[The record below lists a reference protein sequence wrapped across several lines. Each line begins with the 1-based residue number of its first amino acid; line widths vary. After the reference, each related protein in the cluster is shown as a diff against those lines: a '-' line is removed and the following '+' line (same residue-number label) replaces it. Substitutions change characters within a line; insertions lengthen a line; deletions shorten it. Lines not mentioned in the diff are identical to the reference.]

1 MSQVQPR
8 TRVTPPPHRPAAG
21 TARPRGSG
29 PILAGAA
36 RRAWP
41 ALALYALVRT
51 VGVLVVLP
59 HTDRSV
65 LQVLASRFDTTWYVL
80 IAEEG
85 YPATCP
91 VQGELCRYAFFPLYP
106 GLIRAVTALTPLSA
120 QWAAWLIAVTASL
133 AAAWGVYAVVERVA
147 GRRAGIV
154 SVVLWGLVPHA
165 VVESMAYTEALF
177 TALSAWA
184 LYAVLTRRWITAGVL
199 AVLAGLTRP
208 PGAAV
213 AATVALCALWALWSG
228 RRPAGAEEQQPDGP
242 GPDGRGPRQV
252 ARLVTAVVLAPLGWL
267 SWFGWVGYR
276 AGRWDGYLRV
286 QERWGTS
293 FDGGRFTLH
302 RVTQVFTQQ
311 TVFLDSVVIAAT
323 LTMAVVLLVV
333 CHLQRLPAPLL
344 IHATLIVLITVGCAG
359 YFHSKARF
367 LIPAFVLL
375 IPLAKP
381 LARARPAVVCTLLT
395 GVALISNA
403 YGIYLLTVSDHS
415 P

>member
-1 MSQVQPR
+1 M
-8 TRVTPPPHRPAAG
+8 
-21 TARPRGSG
+21 
-29 PILAGAA
+29 
-36 RRAWP
+36 
-41 ALALYALVRT
+41 LVI
-51 VGVLVVLP
+51 LP
-59 HTDRSV
+59 HTDRTV
-65 LQVLASRFDTTWYVL
+65 LQLLAGRYDTTWYVL

-106 GLIRAVTALTPLSA
+106 GMIRTVTALTPLSA
-120 QWAAWLIAVTASL
+120 QWAAWLIAVAASL

-147 GRRAGIV
+147 GRRAGLV
-154 SVVLWGLVPHA
+154 TVVLWGLVPHA

-177 TALSAWA
+177 TAIAAWA

-213 AATVALCALWALWSG
+213 AATVVLCALWALWSE
-228 RRPAGAEEQQPDGP
+228 RRPAGPAGQ
-242 GPDGRGPRQV
+242 GPRQV
-252 ARLVTAVVLAPLGWL
+252 ARPVAAVVLAPLGWL
-267 SWFGWVGYR
+267 FWFGWVGYR

-302 RVTQVFTQQ
+302 RMTQVFTQQ
-311 TVFLDSVVIAAT
+311 TVLLDSVVIAAT
-323 LTMAVVLLVV
+323 ITMAVVLLVV

-395 GVALISNA
+395 GAALISNA

>member
-8 TRVTPPPHRPAAG
+8 TRVSPSPRPPATG
-21 TARPRGSG
+21 TARPRGPG
-29 PILAGAA
+29 PVLAGAA

-51 VGVLVVLP
+51 VGVLVILP
-59 HTDRSV
+59 HTDRTV
-65 LQVLASRFDTTWYVL
+65 LQLLAGRYDTTWYVL

-106 GLIRAVTALTPLSA
+106 GMIRTVTALTPLSA
-120 QWAAWLIAVTASL
+120 QWAAWLIAVAASL

-147 GRRAGIV
+147 GRRAGLV
-154 SVVLWGLVPHA
+154 TVVLWGLVPHA

-177 TALSAWA
+177 TAIAAWA

-213 AATVALCALWALWSG
+213 AATVVLCALWALWSE
-228 RRPAGAEEQQPDGP
+228 RRPAGPAGQ
-242 GPDGRGPRQV
+242 GPRQV
-252 ARLVTAVVLAPLGWL
+252 ARPVAAVVLAPLGWL
-267 SWFGWVGYR
+267 FWFGWVGYR

-302 RVTQVFTQQ
+302 RMTQVFTQQ
-311 TVFLDSVVIAAT
+311 TVLLDSVVIAAT
-323 LTMAVVLLVV
+323 ITMAVVLLVV

-395 GVALISNA
+395 GAALISNA

>member
-8 TRVTPPPHRPAAG
+8 TRVSPSPHRPATG
-21 TARPRGSG
+21 TARPRGPG
-29 PILAGAA
+29 PVLAGAA

-51 VGVLVVLP
+51 VGVLVILP
-59 HTDRSV
+59 HTDRTV
-65 LQVLASRFDTTWYVL
+65 LQMLASRFDTTWYML

-106 GLIRAVTALTPLSA
+106 GMIRTLTALTPLSA
-120 QWAAWLIAVTASL
+120 QWAAWLIAVAASL

-147 GRRAGIV
+147 GRRAGLV
-154 SVVLWGLVPHA
+154 TVVLWGLVPHA

-177 TALSAWA
+177 TAIAAWA

-213 AATVALCALWALWSG
+213 AATVVLCALWALWSE
-228 RRPAGAEEQQPDGP
+228 RRPAGP
-242 GPDGRGPRQV
+242 GGQGPRQV
-252 ARLVTAVVLAPLGWL
+252 ARPVAAVVLAPLGWL
-267 SWFGWVGYR
+267 FWFGWVGYR

-302 RVTQVFTQQ
+302 RMTQVFTQQ

-323 LTMAVVLLVV
+323 ITMAVVLLVV

-395 GVALISNA
+395 GAALISNA